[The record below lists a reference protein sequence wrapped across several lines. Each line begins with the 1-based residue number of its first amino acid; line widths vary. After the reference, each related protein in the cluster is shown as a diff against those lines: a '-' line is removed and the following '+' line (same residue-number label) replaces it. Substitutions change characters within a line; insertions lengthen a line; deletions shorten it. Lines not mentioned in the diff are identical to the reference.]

1 MVRDNF
7 YYRLIQSQN
16 DVIVIIKNYIET
28 KEQDL
33 KIINEDFPN
42 QLKNI
47 IDLIKIKK
55 FLNYHLIHQQ
65 IKQKI

>member
-1 MVRDNF
+1 M
-7 YYRLIQSQN
+7 
-16 DVIVIIKNYIET
+16 IKNYIET

-55 FLNYHLIHQQ
+55 FLNYHLIH
-65 IKQKI
+65 